1 MLLIVILVL
10 AVPGNSQQPYPCST
24 NYTVRLDRNSSAG
37 RLQICWSEEESPST
51 LKWYS
56 VCSSTILNDVFA
68 AADDVAALVC
78 WQLGFNRT
86 GYQGTF
92 GEGTFGEDYIPCF
105 NESFVF
111 RS

>member
-10 AVPGNSQQPYPCST
+10 AVSGSSQRCGTKYKVKPDSNSY
-24 NYTVRLDRNSSAG
+24 G
-37 RLQICWSEEESPST
+37 RLRICWGSGERPSG

-56 VCSSTILNDVFA
+56 VCSSTMLNDVA
-68 AADDVAALVC
+68 AAVVC
-78 WQLGFNRT
+78 RQLGFNSA
-86 GYQGTF
+86 GNQGTF
-92 GEGTFGEDYIPCF
+92 GVGLHSSF